1 MFKFS
6 KKKETLRRKTD
17 RAGMTPEEKGKAILR
32 DLKKKRGS
40 DAEGATGRGEEERS
54 RKKGRDISG
63 RRGCGHFYSG
73 RKEQFINLLKLLN
86 MNDHLKRRK
95 FLKTTASVAAGLT
108 VLPQGF
114 AAEAA
119 RAEEGK
125 RIGIIG
131 LDTSHSI
138 AFTREF
144 NADDPDPALR
154 GYRVV
159 AAYPHG
165 SADIESSVSRIPKYT
180 KQIRELGV
188 KVVGS
193 IGKLLKMV
201 DVVLL
206 ETNDGRPHLEQSVEV
221 MRAGKTM
228 FIDKPLTASLADAVA
243 IYSLARKYRVPVFSS
258 SSLRYTGS
266 VQQAARGEAGKI
278 VGASTYGPSS
288 IEKTHPDLY
297 WYGIHAV
304 EMLYTIMGTGCE
316 SVTRVHTESTDV
328 AAGVWADGRVGT
340 FRGMRAGIYEFGGT
354 AFGEKSNITLGGYSG
369 YKPLLLEIAKF
380 FDTKVPPVRD
390 EETLELYAFMS
401 TADESRRR
409 GGVPVPLQEVMG
421 KAREAAAP
429 LIRKYE

>member
-1 MFKFS
+1 MKNPID
-6 KKKETLRRKTD
+6 RRSFLTTTATAA
-17 RAGMTPEEKGKAILR
+17 AGMTVLGQGVALGSPKAP
-32 DLKKKRGS
+32 K
-40 DAEGATGRGEEERS
+40 
-54 RKKGRDISG
+54 
-63 RRGCGHFYSG
+63 
-73 RKEQFINLLKLLN
+73 
-86 MNDHLKRRK
+86 
-95 FLKTTASVAAGLT
+95 
-108 VLPQGF
+108 
-114 AAEAA
+114 
-119 RAEEGK
+119 GK

-138 AFTREF
+138 AFTKEF

-165 SADIESSVSRIPKYT
+165 SPDIESSVSRIPKYT
-180 KQIRELGV
+180 KQIKELGV
-188 KVVGS
+188 EVVGS
-193 IGKLLKMV
+193 IKKLLKMV

-243 IYSLARKYRVPVFSS
+243 IYSLARRYRVPVFSS

-266 VQQAARGEAGKI
+266 VQQAAHGEVGKI
-278 VGASTYGPSS
+278 VGATTYGPSS

-304 EMLYTIMGTGCE
+304 EMLYTIMGTGCQT
-316 SVTRVHTESTDV
+316 VTRVHTDSTDV
-328 AAGVWADGRVGT
+328 AAGVWNDGRVGT
-340 FRGMRAGIYEFGGT
+340 FRGTRSGIYEFGGT
-354 AFGEKSNITLGGYSG
+354 AFGEKSNLTLGGYAG

-380 FDTKVPPVRD
+380 FDTNVPPVRD

-409 GGVPVPLQEVMG
+409 GGVPVSLEEVMA
-421 KAREAAAP
+421 KAKEEADN
-429 LIRKYE
+429 IVKKYRS